1 MTQNTLFVNQR
12 LKTLYVME
20 FLWIIMKDPKKNIKK
35 NALGEEI
42 LARQLKIAERQAIVV
57 GLN

>member
-12 LKTLYVME
+12 LKTLYFTE
-20 FLWIIMKDPKKNIKK
+20 FLWIIMKDPKKNKK
-35 NALGEEI
+35 KALGEEI
-42 LARQLKIAERQAIVV
+42 LARQLKIAERQAIFV

>member
-20 FLWIIMKDPKKNIKK
+20 FLWIIIKEQKKNIK